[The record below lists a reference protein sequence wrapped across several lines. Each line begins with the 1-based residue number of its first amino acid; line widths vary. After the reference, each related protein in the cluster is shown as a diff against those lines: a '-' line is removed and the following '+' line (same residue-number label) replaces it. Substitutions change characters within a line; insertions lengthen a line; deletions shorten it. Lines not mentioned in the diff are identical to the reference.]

1 MNLFKVKVVFIAIFA
16 MVSTCAFAQKQ
27 TKTIKKSFKVNPE
40 VTIEIDSK
48 HTDVVFETWDKNSV
62 EVEAIFEIEGISED
76 EAQKYFKKINF
87 SADGGNDKVII
98 SNQSVFVFPEIA
110 GDFDFQWDFP
120 QEFEFDFP
128 ELDSLQLLGPLPF
141 IATVPEIPPMPPAF
155 LSNRLAAPFDYEAYK
170 KDGDKYL
177 EKWKKEWNKN
187 FDENV
192 RTELENWKKE
202 MEKFKVE
209 MEKNKEQWKLQREK
223 MKVQIEKSRE
233 QALQAREQSKQAREQ
248 AKEARNQMLL
258 SFKNDS
264 TAPNV
269 FFLKSN
275 GKTNTIRVKQTLK
288 IKMPK
293 GAKLDLK
300 IQHGSV
306 KLAANTKNIRANLS
320 HAKLTGLTIDGALTD
335 VVSAFSPIHIENW
348 NSGKLNVKF
357 SDQVNLNAV
366 KHLNL
371 SFDSSNIDIGSISG
385 KAVLYSNFGNLQIGD
400 LLPSFTL
407 LEIHSD
413 NTDVNLKLPKVSY
426 SFQVSN
432 RDAVKSFPKTWK
444 ITGSKG
450 QKPTF
455 AKGYNISENPAK
467 KVVLNSN
474 YGKFTVKE

>member
-1 MNLFKVKVVFIAIFA
+1 MNLFKIKVVFIVAIV
-16 MVSTCAFAQKQ
+16 MVSTYAFAQKQ
-27 TKTIKKSFKVNPE
+27 TKTIKKSFKASPD

-87 SADGGNDKVII
+87 SAAGGDDKVII
-98 SNQSVFVFPEIA
+98 SNQSVFVFPEIV
-110 GDFDFQWDFP
+110 GDFDFQWDFS

-128 ELDSLQLLGPLPF
+128 QLDSLQLINSLPF
-141 IATVPEIPPMPPAF
+141 IPTVPEISSMPSAF
-155 LSNRLAAPFDYEAYK
+155 LSNRLTAPFDYEAYK

-177 EKWKKEWNKN
+177 ESWKKEWNKN
-187 FDENV
+187 FDENI
-192 RTELENWKKE
+192 RAELENWKKE
-202 MEKFKVE
+202 MEKFRLE
-209 MEKNKEQWKLQREK
+209 MEKNKEQWKLQRDK
-223 MKVQIEKSRE
+223 MKVQIEKSKE
-233 QALQAREQSKQAREQ
+233 QALQAKEQSKQARGQ
-248 AKEARNQMLL
+248 AKEIRTQLL
-258 SFKNDS
+258 SLKNDS
-264 TAPNV
+264 LGSNV

-293 GAKLDLK
+293 EAKLDLK
-300 IQHGSV
+300 IQYGSV

-335 VVSAFSPIHIENW
+335 VVSAFSPIHIANW
-348 NSGKLNVKF
+348 NSGNLNVKF
-357 SDQVNLNAV
+357 SNQVNLNAV
-366 KHLNL
+366 KQLNL

-407 LEIHSD
+407 LEVHSD
-413 NTDVNLKLPKVSY
+413 NTDVSLKLPKVSY
-426 SFQVSN
+426 NFQVNN
-432 RDAVKSFPKTWK
+432 RDSVKSFPKTW
-444 ITGSKG
+444 IIVESKG
-450 QKPTF
+450 QKSVF
-455 AKGYNISENPAK
+455 AKGYNISENPTK
-467 KVVLNSN
+467 KVILNSN